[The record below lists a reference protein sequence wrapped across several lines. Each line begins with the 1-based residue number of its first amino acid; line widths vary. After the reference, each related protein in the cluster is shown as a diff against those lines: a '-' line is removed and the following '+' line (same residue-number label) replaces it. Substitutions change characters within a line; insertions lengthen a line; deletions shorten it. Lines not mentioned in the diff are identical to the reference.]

1 MKQDYKSFDFNHG
14 DFKGSASWLLPQTLA
29 MIARCTSLVRN
40 ENGLINAQATMEAN
54 MDLDGLGPEVTG
66 AIYRY
71 LITEPRGNIIGTASE
86 YMEYCALV
94 PLYMS
99 AFKKYKD
106 IPYSEWDKT
115 NLEYTIDKGLL
126 EAMLAFVPAEIT
138 DDMLIEYR
146 THNTY
151 NNLPAHKTT
160 AIKAT
165 KEPMFD
171 SLPRLAKI
179 MLCQVWVA
187 HPSRRNKYMI
197 LAPYDWD
204 DMPEP
209 LTTQNVGGPLPPWMT
224 QEIGVKAPDPVKPS
238 WMK

>member
-14 DFKGSASWLLPQTLA
+14 DFKGNASWLLPQTLA
-29 MIARCTSLVRN
+29 MIARCTELQYN
-40 ENGLINAQATMEAN
+40 ENGLINAQATFEAN
-54 MDLDGLGPEVTG
+54 MNLDSLGSETTG

-99 AFKKYKD
+99 AFKKFKD
-106 IPYSEWDKT
+106 IPYTKWDRDT
-115 NLEYTIDKGLL
+115 LEYTVDKGLL

-138 DDMLIEYR
+138 DEMLIEYR

-151 NNLPAHKTT
+151 NGLPAHKTT
-160 AIKAT
+160 AVKAT
-165 KEPMFD
+165 KNPVFD
-171 SLPRLAKI
+171 ALPRLAKI

-187 HPSRRNKYMI
+187 HSSRRNKYMI
-197 LAPYDWD
+197 LSPYDWD

-209 LTTQNVGGPLPPWMT
+209 LVAQHMELPSWMK
-224 QEIGVKAPDPVKPS
+224 QEVAPKLDPVKPS
-238 WMK
+238 WMR